1 MAASMS
7 ENKAAHIK
15 GLVLKSRLD
24 YVKQFYGEKGLQ
36 LLLEVLP
43 PEGQAMLG
51 DSVLVSSWYPLDQ
64 AIAILVAID
73 EIFGKGDFTLMRKIG
88 GFTARVAL
96 AGGVQQ
102 SFGKQ
107 NDPGFVLKMAPI
119 IFQQYYDSGR
129 IEIETKGEESAVARI
144 LDFAS
149 PHPVICSGLVG
160 WVEEAIEIWGGTQV
174 KVSETKCRCKGDPH
188 CEILACWVTPVVPEA

>member
-1 MAASMS
+1 MTV
-7 ENKAAHIK
+7 NTAAHIK

-36 LLLEVLP
+36 LLIESLP
-43 PEGQAMLG
+43 PEGQDAIRDG
-51 DSVLVSSWYPLDQ
+51 VLVSTWYPLDK
-64 AIAILVAID
+64 AIEILVAID
-73 EIFGKGDFTLMRKIG
+73 EIFGKGDFELMRKIG

-119 IFQQYYDSGR
+119 LFQQYYDSGR
-129 IEIETKGEESAVARI
+129 IEIESKGE
-144 LDFAS
+144 
-149 PHPVICSGLVG
+149 
-160 WVEEAIEIWGGTQV
+160 
-174 KVSETKCRCKGDPH
+174 
-188 CEILACWVTPVVPEA
+188 

>member
-1 MAASMS
+1 
-7 ENKAAHIK
+7 AAHIK

-36 LLLEVLP
+36 LLIESLP
-43 PEGQAMLG
+43 PEGQDTIRDG
-51 DSVLVSSWYPLDQ
+51 VLVSTWYPLDK
-64 AIAILVAID
+64 AIEILVAID
-73 EIFGKGDFTLMRKIG
+73 EIFGKGDFELMRKIG

-102 SFGKQ
+102 SFVRQ

-129 IEIETKGEESAVARI
+129 IEIESKGEESAVARVF
-144 LDFAS
+144 DFAL
-149 PHPVICSGLVG
+149 PHRVICSGLLG
-160 WVEEAIEIWGGTQV
+160 WIEEAIEIWGGTQV
-174 KVSETKCRCKGDPH
+174 KVSETKCCCKGDPH
-188 CEILACWVTPVVPEA
+188 CEFVVCWVTPVAPEA